1 MFSHKCTY
9 AGNVLATRT
18 DGNPIHASQVIRPSV
33 LTLPNINV
41 KAAAMATNIA
51 VHAPWVETA
60 FKPIE
65 IPSIAEPVTN
75 TQYA

>member
-1 MFSHKCTY
+1 MSSHKCTY
-9 AGNVLATRT
+9 AGNVLAVRM

-41 KAAAMATNIA
+41 RTAAMVAKIA
-51 VHAPWVETA
+51 VHAPWAETA